1 MRAYVVDE
9 LTPEDIAKI
18 KESFEADGQKSAM
31 DDLYWLILPE
41 EQLGEVQREH
51 NPECGPFSMAV
62 EIFEDRV
69 VLDLSVRAACTMY
82 CECLQHGTP
91 GQCAYAI
98 ELLDQRMASLEITVF
113 R

>member
-9 LTPEDIAKI
+9 LTPEDVAKLR
-18 KESFEADGQKSAM
+18 ESFQADGMKSAM
-31 DDLYWLILPE
+31 DDLYWITLPE
-41 EQLGEVQREH
+41 EQLGEIQRDH
-51 NPECGPFSMAV
+51 NAECGPFSMAV

-82 CECLQHGTP
+82 CACLQHGTP
-91 GQCAYAI
+91 EQCAYVI
-98 ELLDQRMASLEITVF
+98 DLLDQRMESLGITVF